1 MSHPGHFTLLQ
12 CFAYWTSCAIA
23 TFEVAAA
30 KKKTSTAE
38 RTRLHSIAKL
48 MLEDL
53 RIHTPPGDENPKAK
67 KDYEDCLERLTRA
80 EEYHRK
86 KDQPNEA
93 L

>member
-23 TFEVAAA
+23 TFEVADS
-30 KKKTSTAE
+30 KKKTSASE
-38 RTRLHSIAKL
+38 RTRLHSIAKQ

-53 RIHTPPGDENPKAK
+53 RIHTPPDDENPKAK
-67 KDYEDCLERLTRA
+67 KDYEDCVERLARA
-80 EEYHRK
+80 EASSREKER
-86 KDQPNEA
+86 PNEA